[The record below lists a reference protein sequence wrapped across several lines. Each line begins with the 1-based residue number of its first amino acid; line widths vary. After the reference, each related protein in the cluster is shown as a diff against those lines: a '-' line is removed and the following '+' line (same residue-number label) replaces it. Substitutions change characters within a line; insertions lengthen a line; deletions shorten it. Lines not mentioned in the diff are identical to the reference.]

1 MVKVFKSDAGKE
13 RVLRSYNELL
23 GDWGTEVRELDIE
36 TPYGTTHCI
45 TAGEAG
51 LPPLLLFHGV
61 GDNSAVMW
69 LLNMKELS
77 RHFCCIAVDT
87 LGGPGKSVPG
97 DRFNKQNFNQVD
109 WINSIADGLKLE
121 QFYAAG
127 VSNGAYMAFNYAVNE
142 PGRVLKAVCMEGGMV
157 TAPLKS
163 MIQTLLMMF
172 PEIMVP
178 TRKNLLKV
186 FNKLSSPESRLAEKH
201 PKLAEHVVL
210 LMKNHNQ
217 QAMFV
222 QRIELYDKAR
232 AAIVRDKLYF
242 LIGDYK
248 LQHKKDFIGIL
259 QDGDFRYKVIGGSGH
274 GINME
279 QPERVNREL
288 IEFLQGQGECDDS
301 REYPAAGVHRAR
313 LSS

>member
-13 RVLRSYNELL
+13 QVLRSYNELL

-69 LLNMKELS
+69 LLNIWELS

-87 LGGPGKSVPG
+87 LGGPGKSLPG
-97 DRFNKQNFNQVD
+97 ARFNKQNFNQVD
-109 WINSIADGLKLE
+109 WINGVAEGLKLE
-121 QFYAAG
+121 QFYVAG
-127 VSNGAYMAFNYAVNE
+127 VSNGAYMAFNYAINE

-186 FNKLSSPESRLAEKH
+186 ARKLSSPASGLFDKH
-201 PKLAEHVVL
+201 PEVGEHLVL

-217 QAMFV
+217 QAMFAHKL
-222 QRIELYDKAR
+222 QRYDKDKAV
-232 AAIVRDKLYF
+232 AVRDKLYF
-242 LIGDYK
+242 LLGDYK
-248 LQHKKDFIGIL
+248 LEHKKEFAGIL
-259 QDGDFRYKVIGGSGH
+259 KDDGFHYKVIPDAGH
-274 GINME
+274 GINHE

-288 IEFLQGQGECDDS
+288 IEFLQGQG
-301 REYPAAGVHRAR
+301 GVR
-313 LSS
+313 